1 VFLSG
6 VDGFVP
12 DDYVDAQRLRET
24 LRTEVQAALR
34 EVDVIALPTNATTAP
49 TITDAEARSG
59 IIDTVA
65 LDAACRFVFLGNL
78 TGLPAASV
86 PVGKDGAGLPVG
98 LQIIGDAWDEA
109 CVLQVAAHLERIGAA
124 YSPKP
129 RDAIDLLA

>member
-1 VFLSG
+1 
-6 VDGFVP
+6 
-12 DDYVDAQRLRET
+12 VDAQRLRDA
-24 LRTEVQAALR
+24 LRGEVQSALR
-34 EVDVIALPTNATTAP
+34 DVDVIALPTNATTAP

-59 IIDTVA
+59 IVDTAA

-78 TGLPAASV
+78 LGLPAASA

-109 CVLQVAAHLERIGAA
+109 CVLQVVAHLERIGAA

-129 RDAIDLLA
+129 RDAIDLLT